1 MHSREEDANKRNR
14 RLSVLV
20 SCFVINAFGVNLNLN
35 LIAQND
41 VVLVEVGM
49 NEMQQEIRESKQPE
63 SVNEMRVVGG
73 DGKKK
78 VRDDCG

>member
-20 SCFVINAFGVNLNLN
+20 SCFVINAFGVNLN

-73 DGKKK
+73 MGRKK
-78 VRDDCG
+78 